1 MVAFEPMRLH
11 RLFAIAVFVAGLAP
25 SWAWSMPNYARQ
37 QGISCFA
44 CHTQPNVGALANSG
58 KSSADISNL
67 LPGRVGAIKSGV
79 SVYSSPSTQP
89 TWNDLVK
96 AGREP
101 ASQPGAANTDIKQA
115 QGISAYMTGDS
126 FYASLSLLNA
136 RLNQFKDSISLGQP
150 QQSVWFKFAYTPTI
164 AGLNLAM
171 SVFGET
177 MMRQAE
183 AGSSNDLY
191 GRASSLKADSVGLDA
206 QAQGAFGGLM
216 VNLKA
221 MYMNSGSSSGSL
233 PLKGE
238 TRILNSVT
246 DGYGASA
253 RIGGSTFGLNAAY
266 RTYKGTAGNTEAF
279 ENAAT
284 IGADLNIAN
293 KITLKSQY
301 TSYGPTL
308 GNLPQDGEFSLWLIS
323 GF

>member
-1 MVAFEPMRLH
+1 MRLH
-11 RLFAIAVFVAGLAP
+11 RLFAIAVSVAVLPA
-25 SWAWSMPNYARQ
+25 SLAWSMPNYARQ

-44 CHTQPNVGALANSG
+44 CHTQPNVGALANNG
-58 KSSADISNL
+58 KNSADISSL
-67 LPGRVGAIKSGV
+67 LPKGAGSIKSGV
-79 SVYSSPSTQP
+79 SVYTSPSTQP
-89 TWNDLVK
+89 TWSDLVK

-101 ASQPGAANTDIKQA
+101 ASQPGVANTDFKQT

-136 RLNQFKDSISLGQP
+136 RFTQFKDSISIGQP

-183 AGSSNDLY
+183 AGESNNLY

-206 QAQGAFGGLM
+206 QAQGAFGGLL

-221 MYMNSGSSSGSL
+221 MYMNSGSPYGSL

-253 RIGGSTFGLNAAY
+253 RIGGQTFGLNAAY
-266 RTYKGTAGNTEAF
+266 RTYKGTAGNAEAF

-284 IGADLNIAN
+284 IGAELNIAN

-301 TSYGPTL
+301 TSYGPSLDTM
-308 GNLPQDGEFSLWLIS
+308 PKDGAFSLWLIS